1 MGSVNGNECENSQT
15 ALSYGF
21 VNIIFS
27 SLLPSVSFCV
37 GFLNGYP
44 IWSFA
49 CPFYSYH
56 VILIIKIFMTSA
68 LLKLKT

>member
-37 GFLNGYP
+37 GFSKWLPYLEFCL
-44 IWSFA
+44 SFLLIS
-49 CPFYSYH
+49 CYSH
-56 VILIIKIFMTSA
+56 N
-68 LLKLKT
+68 